1 MHIVLCGSS
10 LPEDSA
16 SLHIRESGLRG
27 HRSNQKPLSCSW
39 QPTFHLIPSQQAE
52 CAVQNFSR
60 RACQAFPQG
69 DDLLHVHLPGGL
81 LTSTGIA
88 IMQLGRRK
96 WNVAILGKKETLVRA
111 MADSLA
117 RRNAGRV
124 LVVRPEMGSS
134 DGPSQEFRA
143 MRQIT
148 FYVLVLVR
156 AG

>member
-1 MHIVLCGSS
+1 MHTVLCGSS

-16 SLHIRESGLRG
+16 SLHIRGSGLGG

-39 QPTFHLIPSQQAE
+39 QPTFHLIPSQQVG
-52 CAVQNFSR
+52 CAVQNFPR

-69 DDLLHVHLPGGL
+69 DHLLHVHLPGGL

-117 RRNAGRV
+117 RRNAGS
-124 LVVRPEMGSS
+124 LGSKTRN
-134 DGPSQEFRA
+134 G
-143 MRQIT
+143 
-148 FYVLVLVR
+148 
-156 AG
+156 